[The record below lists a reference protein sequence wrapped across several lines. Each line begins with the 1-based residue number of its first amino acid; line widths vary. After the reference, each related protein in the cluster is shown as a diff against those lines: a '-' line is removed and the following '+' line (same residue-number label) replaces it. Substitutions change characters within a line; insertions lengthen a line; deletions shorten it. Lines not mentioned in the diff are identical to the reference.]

1 MKLVTAGKARRAPLH
16 GPLVAARATQD
27 GMMAFY
33 VDTTKC
39 RKDGICA
46 AVCPV
51 GIIRGKAGELPV
63 LDDSKAGR
71 CIRCGQCMAF
81 CPTQACSA
89 PGLSLDD
96 CRFLRPELYPSTEEL
111 EELVFSRRSI
121 RNFKNKPVPRDVFER
136 ITDSCRWTPT
146 GHNRQAYRWIILES
160 RDEVAAFLEIF
171 FAWLERLPEVD
182 PEEAKAAHATG
193 VVRAWRERGLDVIT
207 RGAPHIVITAGPEG
221 NSEWTDGTV
230 ALTYFELL
238 AQSLGV
244 GCMWSG
250 YFLRMFRHASGTAAR
265 EYLGLKPGEL
275 AYGAQIV
282 GYPKFTAVSRPPRNP
297 ARIVWK

>member
-1 MKLVTAGKARRAPLH
+1 MQTVLWNLNR
-16 GPLVAARATQD
+16 
-27 GMMAFY
+27 MNSFY
-33 VDTTKC
+33 VDTAKC

-51 GIIRGKAGELPV
+51 GIIKAKPGELPT
-63 LDDSKAGR
+63 LDDSKVGR

-81 CPTQACSA
+81 CPSMACSA
-89 PGLSLDD
+89 PGLSFDD
-96 CRFLRPELYPSTEEL
+96 CRFLKPEMYPSTEQL
-111 EELVFSRRSI
+111 EELIFSRRSI
-121 RNFKNKPVPRDVFER
+121 RNFKDKSVPRDVLER
-136 ITDSCRWTPT
+136 IIDACRWAPS
-146 GHNRQAYRWIILES
+146 GHNRQAHRWIVLES
-160 RDEVAAFLEIF
+160 RGEVSAFLDIF
-171 FAWLERLPEVD
+171 FEWLGNLESVD
-182 PEEAKAAHATG
+182 PAEAKDAHAAG
-193 VVRAWRERGLDVIT
+193 VVRAWKERGHNVIT

-221 NSEWTDGTV
+221 NSQWADGTV

-250 YFLRMFRHASGTAAR
+250 YFLRMFRHPSGTAAR

-275 AYGAQIV
+275 AYGGQVV

-297 ARIVWK
+297 LRAVWK